1 MKVTTE
7 AKQPV
12 STAALDPGV
21 RTFQTIYASDGMY
34 TCKQKYFRRYRL
46 HTYTYLIIFQVYFRN
61 LYLVYMKKSPFQQ
74 CVFYIP
80 GSTGKIGDGF
90 MKTPKLQKL
99 LYEQQ
104 RQQSKKFELYCVPKA
119 KGSSKKAKQR
129 RRNRGRR
136 RRAKRARTQMKL
148 TAAIDNL
155 HYDDAIKPLCKS
167 FDNIL
172 IPSFGTS
179 RMVRKVNDKGQ
190 RRCLPKQTVRQ
201 MQCYS
206 HYKFRQRL
214 INTAETYG
222 CRVFVV
228 RFVICLFLA
237 FGVC

>member
-1 MKVTTE
+1 
-7 AKQPV
+7 
-12 STAALDPGV
+12 
-21 RTFQTIYASDGMY
+21 
-34 TCKQKYFRRYRL
+34 
-46 HTYTYLIIFQVYFRN
+46 
-61 LYLVYMKKSPFQQ
+61 MKKSPFQQ

-190 RRCLPKQTVRQ
+190 RRCLRKQTVRQ
-201 MQCYS
+201 MQCDS

-214 INTAETYG
+214 INTAATHG

-228 RFVICLFLA
+228 RFVTHMSFLSFLCVLKTTNLHIRLKKA
-237 FGVC
+237 TQVRHVVCVDGCIQTWEVLQHSSVDDAE